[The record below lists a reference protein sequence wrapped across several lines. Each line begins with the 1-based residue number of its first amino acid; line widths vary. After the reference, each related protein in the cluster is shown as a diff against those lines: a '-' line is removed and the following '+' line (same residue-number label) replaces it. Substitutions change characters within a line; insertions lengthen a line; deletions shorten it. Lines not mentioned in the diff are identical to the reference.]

1 MAEILQGDKHLK
13 SVICDCG
20 ESRCFP
26 KLYANSVSLECAS
39 CGEIIRN
46 ADPSIAEASMYIY
59 NHNRKEIKEFFA
71 DDKEL
76 LVFCLEIKNTQE
88 EEEYKRKI
96 GMTRDG
102 NVGQ

>member
-1 MAEILQGDKHLK
+1 MK
-13 SVICDCG
+13 SIICDCG

-26 KLYANSVSLECAS
+26 RQYANSISLECAS
-39 CGEIIRN
+39 CGEIIIN
-46 ADPSIAEASMYIY
+46 ADPIIAEASLYIY

-76 LVFCLEIKNTQE
+76 LVFCLEIKDTQE

-96 GMTRDG
+96 GMTGDG